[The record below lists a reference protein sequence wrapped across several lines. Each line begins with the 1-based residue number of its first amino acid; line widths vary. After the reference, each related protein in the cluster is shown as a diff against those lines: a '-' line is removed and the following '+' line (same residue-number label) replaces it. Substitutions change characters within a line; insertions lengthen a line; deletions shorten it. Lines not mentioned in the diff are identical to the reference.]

1 MDIFFVFMK
10 KLFTYNEQ
18 YTNDML
24 KCQDIVILI
33 KEPQKSIA
41 CTICSAYVHFMR
53 VVNLY
58 RLVTRTLTSVHLI
71 FSGLLSFLCHR
82 TPNNDGCRIATRAR
96 LVWSGLNNGPYLI
109 VSYEMV
115 FQGYYRNYY
124 RDFIIGKG

>member
-41 CTICSAYVHFMR
+41 CTICFAYVHFMR

-58 RLVTRTLTSVHLI
+58 RLVMRALTNVHLI

-82 TPNNDGCRIATRAR
+82 TPNTDGCRIAT
-96 LVWSGLNNGPYLI
+96 GLNNGPYLI